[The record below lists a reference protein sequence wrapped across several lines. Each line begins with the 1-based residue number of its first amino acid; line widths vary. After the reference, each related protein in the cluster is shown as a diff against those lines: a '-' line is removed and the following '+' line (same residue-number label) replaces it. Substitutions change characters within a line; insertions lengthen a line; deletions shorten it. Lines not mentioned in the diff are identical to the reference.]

1 MTAGSG
7 MSNHVITQG
16 GVALVLSKGGVT
28 VVDLDR
34 VRDEFWPSRRGLHY
48 DERCRRS

>member
-1 MTAGSG
+1 

-16 GVALVLSKGGVT
+16 GAELVLSKGEIT
-28 VVDLDR
+28 VVDLHR

-48 DERCRRS
+48 DERCRSSSSS